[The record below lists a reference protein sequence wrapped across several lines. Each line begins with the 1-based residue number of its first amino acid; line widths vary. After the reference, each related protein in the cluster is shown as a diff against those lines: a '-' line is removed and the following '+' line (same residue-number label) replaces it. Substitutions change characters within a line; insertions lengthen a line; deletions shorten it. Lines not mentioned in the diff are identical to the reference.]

1 MKKLL
6 VVMPLYNEEK
16 LLKRAVNSV
25 LDQTYTNFS
34 LVIVNDCSTDNS
46 LEEANKFL
54 YDKRVTVINNEK
66 NQGAYYSKNVGLRL
80 LENKEF
86 DLYTIHDADDFSL
99 LNRFEKMI
107 NVFELN
113 EDIVCVQD
121 FELRIGNNPPSWYGP
136 IHQEMRNIAHPFY
149 TKEIFEKLG
158 YYDNTL
164 YSGDEDYFNRL
175 NNYCH
180 LNKKI
185 NCNLDEVLYYAEI
198 TNDNAILTY
207 DDKLREIYRKSFRI
221 EIEKMNKNNNFYRK
235 FFEYSK
241 EDNNNIGLV

>member
-113 EDIVCVQD
+113 EDKNSI
-121 FELRIGNNPPSWYGP
+121 S
-136 IHQEMRNIAHPFY
+136 
-149 TKEIFEKLG
+149 
-158 YYDNTL
+158 
-164 YSGDEDYFNRL
+164 SNRQ
-175 NNYCH
+175 
-180 LNKKI
+180 
-185 NCNLDEVLYYAEI
+185 
-198 TNDNAILTY
+198 ILTSIHL
-207 DDKLREIYRKSFRI
+207 KESS
-221 EIEKMNKNNNFYRK
+221 
-235 FFEYSK
+235 SK
-241 EDNNNIGLV
+241 IADER